1 MHLPKDEQSVFCL
14 PVIPVSNPCK
24 FLIFWLWIPNVKIKW
39 VYSLLRESCLSCKL
53 VDFFFLWIITLIIPF
68 TSSSNNGRNLSY
80 VTSYS
85 TFYPSKISLNS
96 FFVHSKSLL
105 PVKSKDYFAWVS
117 SKSIILK
124 SWGIASCCRLWMPRF
139 CLNRQEVVI
148 SQSSFK
154 MLELKATEGWRVQF
168 MLLCL
173 CVRRRLSLGQA
184 CSPGIMETKKASTVL
199 NTWYLQKQ
207 FEEVIGQ

>member
-1 MHLPKDEQSVFCL
+1 
-14 PVIPVSNPCK
+14 
-24 FLIFWLWIPNVKIKW
+24 
-39 VYSLLRESCLSCKL
+39 
-53 VDFFFLWIITLIIPF
+53 
-68 TSSSNNGRNLSY
+68 
-80 VTSYS
+80 
-85 TFYPSKISLNS
+85 
-96 FFVHSKSLL
+96 
-105 PVKSKDYFAWVS
+105 
-117 SKSIILK
+117 
-124 SWGIASCCRLWMPRF
+124 
-139 CLNRQEVVI
+139 
-148 SQSSFK
+148 